1 MVDIH
6 KFLLGVLRT
15 VAEQKKIEKNNL
27 ITPAGYDRMYAELRK
42 LADEDRP
49 TLLEE
54 IAAAAAQGDRSE
66 NAEYIYGRKRLR
78 EVDKRINFLKG
89 RLERAKIIDPAKQSG
104 DKIDFG
110 ATVTIEDEDGR
121 CKTWHI
127 VGEDEADPST
137 GMISWRSPLGRA
149 LLNKKVGDVTEAD
162 TPRGP
167 IEYAIKS
174 LRYESR

>member
-1 MVDIH
+1 
-6 KFLLGVLRT
+6 
-15 VAEQKKIEKNNL
+15 VASPKNIEKNNL

-42 LADEDRP
+42 LADDDRP

-89 RLERAKIIDPAKQSG
+89 RLERAKIIDPSKQFG
-104 DKIDFG
+104 EKVDFG
-110 ATVTIEDEDGR
+110 ATVTIEDDEGR

-127 VGEDEADPST
+127 VGEDEANPST
-137 GMISWRSPLGRA
+137 GLISWRSPLGRA
-149 LLNKKVGDVTEAD
+149 LLNKKVGDYTEAE

-167 IEYAIKS
+167 IEYKITALS
-174 LRYESR
+174 YH

>member
-1 MVDIH
+1 MASP
-6 KFLLGVLRT
+6 KN
-15 VAEQKKIEKNNL
+15 IEKNNL

-42 LADEDRP
+42 LADDDRP

-89 RLERAKIIDPAKQSG
+89 RLERAKIIDPSKQFG
-104 DKIDFG
+104 EKVDFG
-110 ATVTIEDEDGR
+110 ATVTIEDDEGR

-127 VGEDEADPST
+127 VGEDEANPST
-137 GMISWRSPLGRA
+137 GLISWRSPLGRA
-149 LLNKKVGDVTEAD
+149 LLNKKVGDYTEAE

-167 IEYAIKS
+167 IEYKITALS
-174 LRYESR
+174 YH

>member
-1 MVDIH
+1 MASP
-6 KFLLGVLRT
+6 KN
-15 VAEQKKIEKNNL
+15 IEKNNL

-42 LADEDRP
+42 LADDDRP

-89 RLERAKIIDPAKQSG
+89 RLERAKIIDPSKQFG
-104 DKIDFG
+104 EKVDFG
-110 ATVTIEDEDGR
+110 ATVTIEDDEGR

-127 VGEDEADPST
+127 VGEDEANPST
-137 GMISWRSPLGRA
+137 GLISWRSPLGRA
-149 LLNKKVGDVTEAD
+149 LLNKKVGDYTEAE
-162 TPRGP
+162 TPRGL
-167 IEYAIKS
+167 IEYKITALS
-174 LRYESR
+174 YH